1 MFHNQAT
8 TDTIITG
15 AIGVPLA
22 VLIVWVLN
30 TWALPAGEA
39 VPAEVGAALGAVLS
53 GLIAH
58 LSNRKT
64 LEAGN
69 RAKASSSGDT

>member
-1 MFHNQAT
+1 MVKQAT

-22 VLIVWVLN
+22 IVLVWVLN
-30 TWALPAGEA
+30 TWLMPLDVETGKRMLVPGET
-39 VPAEVGAALGAVLS
+39 GAALGAVLS

-58 LSNRKT
+58 LS
-64 LEAGN
+64 
-69 RAKASSSGDT
+69 